1 MGLGEKVTVGLPSD
15 EAMKLSLDKL
25 RLLVW
30 LGVEQVSSV
39 FNEYILPMLSAMA
52 AGIPYTIIE

>member
-1 MGLGEKVTVGLPSD
+1 MGLGEEAAVGLPSD
-15 EAMKLSLDKL
+15 EAVELSLDVL

-39 FNEYILPMLSAMA
+39 SDE
-52 AGIPYTIIE
+52 